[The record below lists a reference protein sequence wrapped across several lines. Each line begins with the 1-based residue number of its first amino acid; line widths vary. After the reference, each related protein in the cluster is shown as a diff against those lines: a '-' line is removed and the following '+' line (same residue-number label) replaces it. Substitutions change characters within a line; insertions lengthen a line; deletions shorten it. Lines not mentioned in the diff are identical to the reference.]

1 MLPCS
6 KNYSLTNTA
15 KMEAETAE
23 KKSQLLS
30 SLREGVSIVQMVF
43 FKEVRTNLIKKR
55 PELDKTQL
63 AMLAGSV
70 TNEVFGT
77 QNPEEKFVRF
87 CKENWGDIE
96 QQLLNLKEELA
107 PLCTLLTD
115 ALRIQTL
122 CDHQEGG
129 DSSATLLRAKELDF
143 LIEERDIPLPSLF
156 MASVR
161 ELGKQHNLLIP
172 PVQITPEQDD
182 SMVH

>member
-1 MLPCS
+1 
-6 KNYSLTNTA
+6 
-15 KMEAETAE
+15 METKTAE
-23 KKSQLLS
+23 KKSQLIR
-30 SLREGVSIVQMVF
+30 SLREGVSIVQMVL
-43 FKEVRTNLIKKR
+43 FKEVRTNLINNR
-55 PELDKTQL
+55 PDLDTTKL
-63 AMLAGSV
+63 AMLAGSI

-96 QQLLNLKEELA
+96 QELLSIKKELA

-143 LIEERDIPLPSLF
+143 LLEERELPLPSTF
-156 MASVR
+156 MTSVR
-161 ELGKQHNLLIP
+161 ELGKLHNLLVP
-172 PVQITPEQDD
+172 SVQITPEQDD

>member
-1 MLPCS
+1 
-6 KNYSLTNTA
+6 
-15 KMEAETAE
+15 MEPKTAE
-23 KKSQLLS
+23 KKSQLIL
-30 SLREGVSIVQMVF
+30 SLREGVSIIQMIF
-43 FKEVRTNLIKKR
+43 FKEMRTKLMNNR
-55 PELDKTQL
+55 PDLDKTKL
-63 AMLAGSV
+63 AMLAGSI

-96 QQLLNLKEELA
+96 QELLNIKKELA

-143 LIEERDIPLPSLF
+143 LIEEREIPLPSSF
-156 MASVR
+156 MTSVR
-161 ELGKQHNLLIP
+161 ELGKQHNLLVP
-172 PVQITPEQDD
+172 SLQITPEQDD

>member
-1 MLPCS
+1 M
-6 KNYSLTNTA
+6 K
-15 KMEAETAE
+15 KETTE

-30 SLREGVSIVQMVF
+30 SLREGVSIVQMVL
-43 FKEVRTNLIKKR
+43 FKEVRTNLMKKR
-55 PELDKTQL
+55 PDLDKLHL
-63 AMLAGSV
+63 AMLAGSI

-87 CKENWGDIE
+87 CNENWGDIE
-96 QQLLNLKEELA
+96 QELLNIKEELA
-107 PLCTLLTD
+107 PLRTLLTD

-129 DSSATLLRAKELDF
+129 ESSTVLLRAKELDF
-143 LIEERDIPLPSLF
+143 LIEERDIPLPSSF
-156 MASVR
+156 MSSVR

-172 PVQITPEQDD
+172 PVHISPEQDD